1 MTLTLGHVGFAGVYV
16 QFLES
21 FDVRSKR
28 PTYAKLVSKLVRN
41 SADTLLMYILA
52 SLESLDRDSVEPSRR
67 SDS

>member
-28 PTYAKLVSKLVRN
+28 TTHAKLVSKLVRN
-41 SADTLLMYILA
+41 SAKTLLMYILVPVLQLISPVCKTGT
-52 SLESLDRDSVEPSRR
+52 SL
-67 SDS
+67 